1 MMRLAREAG
10 TRIMNAL
17 HTEMKGLECTNK
29 TLQVCGFVWTLDLG
43 DLFDLSKS
51 NICQLLSWENY
62 SVR

>member
-1 MMRLAREAG
+1 
-10 TRIMNAL
+10 MNAL